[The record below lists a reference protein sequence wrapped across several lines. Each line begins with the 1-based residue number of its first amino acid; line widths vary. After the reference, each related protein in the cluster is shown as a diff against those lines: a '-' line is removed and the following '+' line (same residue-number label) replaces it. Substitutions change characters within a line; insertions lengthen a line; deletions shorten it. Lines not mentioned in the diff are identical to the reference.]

1 MNNNNILFRITK
13 KEVEFNRSLSK
24 FDSKNFEQFLALK
37 FIYEK
42 RYQDFLEKRDIYS
55 TISSGCALT
64 D

>member
-24 FDSKNFEQFLALK
+24 FDSKKFEQFLALK

-42 RYQDFLEKRDIYS
+42 RYQDFLEKRDIHS

>member
-24 FDSKNFEQFLALK
+24 FDSKKFEQFLTQK

-42 RYQDFLEKRDIYS
+42 RYQDFLEKRDIHS
-55 TISSGCALT
+55 TIASSCALT